1 MEYLRVL
8 NRTLKL
14 ITLRVFNAMPKLL
27 KKLINFKLT
36 QKDEPLKVGN
46 NLSTGDWSLI
56 LNVLLV

>member
-1 MEYLRVL
+1 
-8 NRTLKL
+8 
-14 ITLRVFNAMPKLL
+14 MPKLL